1 VAVKAGQ
8 VALPHDYDGHL
19 IRRRARLL
27 AMQTER
33 GANNSRALTLE
44 RRNMRGKE
52 TIVFRALFDDMKMKS
67 LGELVPGSELE
78 ITGLVQ
84 LDYAPNNLQS
94 RITRTVPV
102 GLDLIL
108 RNPADVVVLSKRSWW
123 TAEHLTAVLATV
135 VLALGGALVW
145 SLQLKRQVRRKTKL
159 FEAIRECHAGGR
171 PIGENVARLL
181 AAGSEHGFVSR
192 REMEVLGLVRQGF
205 TNAEVGRL
213 LGISER
219 TAKAHVAALLVKL
232 QASDRA
238 EAVARGFE
246 RGLLK
251 P

>member
-1 VAVKAGQ
+1 MSTPKAIRLMLVDDHAILRAGLVNLLNGEAGLQVVAVADDGESALKLWKDHRPDIMLLDISMGGMDGIETVRRLRADFPEARVIMLTSSEAEEDVRHALEAGASGY
-8 VALPHDYDGHL
+8 VTKNV
-19 IRRRARLL
+19 RRA
-27 AMQTER
+27 E
-33 GANNSRALTLE
+33 
-44 RRNMRGKE
+44 
-52 TIVFRALFDDMKMKS
+52 
-67 LGELVPGSELE
+67 
-78 ITGLVQ
+78 
-84 LDYAPNNLQS
+84 
-94 RITRTVPV
+94 
-102 GLDLIL
+102 
-108 RNPADVVVLSKRSWW
+108 
-123 TAEHLTAVLATV
+123 
-135 VLALGGALVW
+135 
-145 SLQLKRQVRRKTKL
+145 L

-181 AAGSEHGFVSR
+181 AAGSEHGVISR

>member
-1 VAVKAGQ
+1 MSKPATIRLMLVDDHAILRAGLVNLLNGEPGLQVVAVADDGESALKLWQEHRPDIMLLDISMGGMDGIETVRHLRESFPEARVIMLTSSEAEEDVRHALEAGASGY
-8 VALPHDYDGHL
+8 VTKNV
-19 IRRRARLL
+19 RRA
-27 AMQTER
+27 E
-33 GANNSRALTLE
+33 
-44 RRNMRGKE
+44 
-52 TIVFRALFDDMKMKS
+52 
-67 LGELVPGSELE
+67 
-78 ITGLVQ
+78 
-84 LDYAPNNLQS
+84 
-94 RITRTVPV
+94 
-102 GLDLIL
+102 
-108 RNPADVVVLSKRSWW
+108 
-123 TAEHLTAVLATV
+123 
-135 VLALGGALVW
+135 
-145 SLQLKRQVRRKTKL
+145 L

-181 AAGSEHGFVSR
+181 AAGSEHGVVSR